1 MVLSKRERYVVAVTI
16 IAVSVLVLDRYIVTP
31 FLDGR
36 AQIEAERESLLR
48 EMQSAMNQF
57 ARRRQME
64 REWKEMLEAGLKRDA
79 SEAESQVL
87 HAVRNWSQESGL
99 MLSSVKPERI
109 AEEGD
114 LQEIMFQAAGT
125 GSMRSVAQ
133 FLWQLETAPLPL
145 RVKELQLGS
154 RKEVADDLS
163 LQLRI
168 SALYLPAE
176 PESASASSAGQ
187 VTGGG
192 MQ

>member
-1 MVLSKRERYVVAVTI
+1 MVLSKRERYVVAATI
-16 IAVSVLVLDRYIVTP
+16 IAVSILVLDRIVTP
-31 FLDGR
+31 FMERR
-36 AQIEAERESLLR
+36 AQTEAQRQNLLR
-48 EMQSAMNQF
+48 EMERAMNQF

-64 REWKEMLEAGLKRDA
+64 QEWKEMLEAGLKRDV

-99 MLSSVKPERI
+99 ALSSVKPERI
-109 AEEGD
+109 AQEGE
-114 LQEIMFQAAGT
+114 LQEITFQAAGT
-125 GSMRSVAQ
+125 GSMRSVAR

-145 RVKELQLGS
+145 KVKELQLGS
-154 RKEVADDLS
+154 RKEGADDLS

-176 PESASASSAGQ
+176 PQPSTAVSTGQ
-187 VTGGG
+187 LGRGG